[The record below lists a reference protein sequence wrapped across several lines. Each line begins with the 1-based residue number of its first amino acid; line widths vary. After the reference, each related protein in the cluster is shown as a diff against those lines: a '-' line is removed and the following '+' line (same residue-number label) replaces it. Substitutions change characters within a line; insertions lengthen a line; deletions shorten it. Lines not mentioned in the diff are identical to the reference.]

1 MSDSAAAVAPA
12 PLPPR
17 TAYALAALSGTL
29 IFLGFAGFDIWP
41 LAFVAWAPLLVAVRG
56 QTPGVALKLGLLAGL
71 VLDVGGFYWL
81 QNMLVTFSGFPP
93 VVCAFFTGI
102 LCAYQGGRAALFA
115 WLLARAEARRWPFAL
130 MAFFAFAASETVYPV
145 LFPWYLAG
153 SVHMLPTML
162 QVAELAGPI
171 LVSLTVLAPSVALA
185 EIGDAARS
193 GRKRSLTTIGLAFGF
208 TVAAALYGVVRVPQ
222 MRREMAAA
230 EPFKLGVVQGNLGL
244 IQKREDPAEGLRRH
258 RRLTSELV
266 SEGADLVVWSESS
279 ITFPMPVEAAPRILQ
294 ERMIGGLGVPVVAGA
309 VLYER
314 ATSERER
321 ERWFNVAIGTDEH
334 GAMTSRFDK
343 TFLLAFGEYLP
354 FGETFPQLY
363 EVSPNTGHFT
373 KGTSLAP
380 LRVPVKGRERSL
392 TALICYEDILPSFAR
407 DAVKE
412 GVPELIVNLTNDA
425 WFGPTT
431 EPWEHLALAKL
442 RAVEHRRY
450 LVRATNSGVSAV
462 VDPTGA
468 VVGHTET
475 FVPAKLLA
483 DAHFMTAHTP
493 FETLGMTPWNALAF
507 VTIALAFFSRRSRP
521 NVTEAPRRETLE
533 IR

>member
-1 MSDSAAAVAPA
+1 MSDPSAERAPG
-12 PLPPR
+12 PLPAK

-56 QTPGVALKLGLLAGL
+56 QSPSLALKLGLLTGL

-81 QNMLVTFSGFPP
+81 QTMLMTFSGFPP
-93 VVCAFFTGI
+93 PVCAVFTGI

-130 MAFFAFAASETVYPV
+130 LVFLAFAASETVYPV

-153 SVHMLPTML
+153 SVHMLPVML
-162 QVAELAGPI
+162 QVAELGGPI
-171 LVSLTVLAPSVALA
+171 LVSLAVLAPSVALA
-185 EIGDAARS
+185 ELGDAARS
-193 GRKRSLTTIGLAFGF
+193 GRKRSLPAIAIPFAFTLTT
-208 TVAAALYGVVRVPQ
+208 ALYGLVRVPQ
-222 MRREMAAA
+222 VRADMAAS

-258 RRLTSELV
+258 RRLTAELV
-266 SEGADLVVWSESS
+266 KEGADLVVWSESS

-294 ERMIGGLGVPVVAGA
+294 ERMVGALGVPVVAGA

-314 ATSERER
+314 AKSETER
-321 ERWFNVAIGTDEH
+321 ERWYNVAVSTDER
-334 GAMTSRFDK
+334 GAMTGRFDK

-363 EVSPNTGHFT
+363 ELSPNTGHFT
-373 KGTSLAP
+373 AGTSVAP
-380 LRVPVKGRERSL
+380 LRVPVKGKERNL

-483 DAHFMTAHTP
+483 DAHFMTAHTV
-493 FETLGMTPWNALAF
+493 FERLGMMPWNLLALATLALAF
-507 VTIALAFFSRRSRP
+507 VR
-521 NVTEAPRRETLE
+521 RREGSPATNAE
-533 IR
+533 AHDDAA

>member
-1 MSDSAAAVAPA
+1 MSEAAL
-12 PLPPR
+12 PLPAK
-17 TAYALAALSGTL
+17 TAYALAVASGTL

-56 QTPGVALKLGLLAGL
+56 QRPALALKLGLLTGL

-81 QNMLVTFSGFPP
+81 QTMLVTFSGFPP
-93 VVCAFFTGI
+93 AVCAVFTGI
-102 LCAYQGGRAALFA
+102 LCAYQGGRAGLFA
-115 WLLARAEARRWPFAL
+115 WLLARAEARRWPFGL
-130 MAFFAFAASETVYPV
+130 LVFLAFAASETVYPV
-145 LFPWYLAG
+145 LFPWYLGG

-162 QVAELAGPI
+162 QVAELGGPI
-171 LVSLTVLAPSVALA
+171 LVSLTVLAPSVAIA
-185 EIGDAARS
+185 EAISAMRA
-193 GRKRSLTTIGLAFGF
+193 KRTMSRVTIALSLGLTGASL
-208 TVAAALYGVVRVPQ
+208 LYGLVRVPQ
-222 MRREMAAA
+222 VRATMAEA

-244 IQKREDPAEGLRRH
+244 VQKREDPAEGLRRH
-258 RRLTSELV
+258 RRLTAELV
-266 SEGADLVVWSESS
+266 REGADLVVWSESS
-279 ITFPMPVEAAPRILQ
+279 ITFPMPVEAAPRILR
-294 ERMIGGLGVPVVAGA
+294 ERMVGGLGVPVIAGA

-314 ATSERER
+314 AKSEHER
-321 ERWFNVAIGTDEH
+321 ERWYNVAVSTDSD
-334 GAMTSRFDK
+334 GAMTGRFDK

-373 KGTSLAP
+373 PGTSLAP
-380 LRVPVKGRERSL
+380 LRVPVKGKERSL
-392 TALICYEDILPSFAR
+392 TALVCYEDILPSFAR

-450 LVRATNSGVSAV
+450 LVRATNSGVSAI
-462 VDPTGA
+462 VDATGA

-483 DAHFMTAHTP
+483 DARFMTAHTP
-493 FETLGMTPWNALAF
+493 FEVLGMTPWNILALVTLALAF
-507 VTIALAFFSRRSRP
+507 VA
-521 NVTEAPRRETLE
+521 RRERE
-533 IR
+533 GADAKAAEEDAA

>member
-1 MSDSAAAVAPA
+1 MSESAL
-12 PLPPR
+12 PLTAK

-41 LAFVAWAPLLVAVRG
+41 LAFVAWAPLLVALRG
-56 QTPGVALKLGLLAGL
+56 QTPALALKLGLLTGL

-81 QNMLVTFSGFPP
+81 QTMLVTFSGFPP
-93 VVCAFFTGI
+93 AVCAFFTGI
-102 LCAYQGGRAALFA
+102 LCAYQGGRAGLFA
-115 WLLARAEARRWPFAL
+115 WLLARAEARRWPFGL
-130 MAFFAFAASETVYPV
+130 LVFLAFAASETVYPV
-145 LFPWYLAG
+145 LFPWYVAG

-162 QVAELAGPI
+162 QVAELGGPI
-171 LVSLTVLAPSVALA
+171 LVSLAVLAPSVAIA
-185 EIGDAARS
+185 EAAVAWRARRPAS
-193 GRKRSLTTIGLAFGF
+193 RATVGLSLGLTI
-208 TVAAALYGVVRVPQ
+208 AAALYGLVRVPQ
-222 MRREMAAA
+222 VKATMEAA
-230 EPFKLGVVQGNLGL
+230 EPVKLGVVQGNLGL
-244 IQKREDPAEGLRRH
+244 VQKREDPAEGLRRH
-258 RRLTSELV
+258 RRLTAELV
-266 SEGADLVVWSESS
+266 RDGADLVVWSESS

-294 ERMIGGLGVPVVAGA
+294 ERMVGGLGVPVVAGA

-314 ATSERER
+314 AKSEHER
-321 ERWFNVAIGTDEH
+321 ERWYNVAVSTDEH
-334 GAMTSRFDK
+334 GAMTGRFDK

-354 FGETFPQLY
+354 FGDTFPQLY

-380 LRVPVKGRERSL
+380 LRVPVKGKERSV
-392 TALICYEDILPSFAR
+392 TALVCYEDILPSFAR

-475 FVPAKLLA
+475 FVPAKLLV

-493 FETLGMTPWNALAF
+493 FELLGMAPWNLLALVTVALAF
-507 VTIALAFFSRRSRP
+507 VARR
-521 NVTEAPRRETLE
+521 PRTTPVNAAARQDAA
-533 IR
+533 